1 MELDTAL
8 VRFAQRDNQLCY
20 YWIFFKSLTIF
31 TIFAANEFSFFLDDG
46 WRGGDAIYDA
56 LSFLQ

>member
-46 WRGGDAIYDA
+46 WRGGGCNI
-56 LSFLQ
+56 

>member
-31 TIFAANEFSFFLDDG
+31 TIFAANEFSFFFG
-46 WRGGDAIYDA
+46 
-56 LSFLQ
+56 